1 MISAILLAAGQS
13 KRMKGENKLTK
24 KINGVPLINLSILN
38 ILESSIEEL
47 IIVTGYQNEILES
60 IINKDNKIKIFFNNH
75 YKSGMASSIKVGVS
89 NLSKKS
95 KAFFICLGDMP
106 YVNRKIYEQL
116 IKHANDKEIIIPTY
130 NAKQGNPVLFSIK
143 MKNKIMSVEGD
154 SGAKELL
161 KKYKD
166 KIFKL
171 PIDDSSILT
180 NLNTMDSFK
189 N

>member
-13 KRMKGENKLTK
+13 KRMNGENKLTK

-143 MKNKIMSVEGD
+143 MKNKIMNVEGD
-154 SGAKELL
+154 LGAKELL

-166 KIFKL
+166 KVFNL

-180 NLNTMDSFK
+180 NLNTIDSFK

>member
-13 KRMKGENKLTK
+13 KRMNGENKLTK

-116 IKHANDKEIIIPTY
+116 IKHAKNLTR
-130 NAKQGNPVLFSIK
+130 K
-143 MKNKIMSVEGD
+143 MRFTAFRSK
-154 SGAKELL
+154 
-161 KKYKD
+161 
-166 KIFKL
+166 
-171 PIDDSSILT
+171 
-180 NLNTMDSFK
+180 
-189 N
+189 

>member
-1 MISAILLAAGQS
+1 MISAVILAAGQS
-13 KRMKGENKLTK
+13 KRMNGENKLTK

-143 MKNKIMSVEGD
+143 MKNKIMSVGGD
-154 SGAKELL
+154 LGAKELL

-171 PIDDSSILT
+171 PIDDSSILK
-180 NLNTMDSFK
+180 NLNTIDSFK

>member
-13 KRMKGENKLTK
+13 KRMNGENKLTK

-60 IINKDNKIKIFFNNH
+60 IINKDNKIFFNNH

-154 SGAKELL
+154 LGAKELL

-180 NLNTMDSFK
+180 NLNTIDSFK

>member
-13 KRMKGENKLTK
+13 KRMNGENKLTK

-95 KAFFICLGDMP
+95 KAFFI
-106 YVNRKIYEQL
+106 
-116 IKHANDKEIIIPTY
+116 
-130 NAKQGNPVLFSIK
+130 
-143 MKNKIMSVEGD
+143 
-154 SGAKELL
+154 
-161 KKYKD
+161 
-166 KIFKL
+166 
-171 PIDDSSILT
+171 
-180 NLNTMDSFK
+180 
-189 N
+189 